1 MDAEKDMYGADHTS
15 ELRVAGRVVLNV
27 WRLMRH
33 EVAFYSYTF
42 ENMMFHVLH
51 RRVPKFEHAGLTR

>member
-1 MDAEKDMYGADHTS
+1 MIWIHFNRMDAEKDMYGADHTS

-33 EVAFYSYTF
+33 EVAFYRDD
-42 ENMMFHVLH
+42 ENDSSEV
-51 RRVPKFEHAGLTR
+51 A

>member
-33 EVAFYSYTF
+33 EVAFYR
-42 ENMMFHVLH
+42 EEEEDDGQKDGPGV
-51 RRVPKFEHAGLTR
+51 A